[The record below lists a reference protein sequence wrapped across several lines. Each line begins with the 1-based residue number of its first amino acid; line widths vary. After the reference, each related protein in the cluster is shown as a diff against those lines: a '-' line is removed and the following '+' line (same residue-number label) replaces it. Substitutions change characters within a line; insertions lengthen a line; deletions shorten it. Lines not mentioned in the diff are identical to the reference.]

1 MGVISSVP
9 SMPELNGSLWL
20 AAEQVRKNCWRY
32 MKAGLP
38 QEFKCASQV
47 QQAHLSSFSKHP
59 DSADNGQ
66 APPRVCLAV
75 HR

>member
-1 MGVISSVP
+1 MVSSQKLLL
-9 SMPELNGSLWL
+9 ELNGSLWL
-20 AAEQVRKNCWRY
+20 VAEQARKNCWRY

-66 APPRVCLAV
+66 APPLRLAV